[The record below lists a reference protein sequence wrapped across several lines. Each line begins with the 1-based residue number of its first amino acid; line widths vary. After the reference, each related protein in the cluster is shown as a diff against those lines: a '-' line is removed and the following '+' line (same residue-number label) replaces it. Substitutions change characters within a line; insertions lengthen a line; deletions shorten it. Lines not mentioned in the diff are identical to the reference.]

1 MNLLIVDDEPLEVTI
16 IEGMIDKKKFDI
28 EEIYI
33 AYSMKQAMEVLESHE
48 VSILLSDIQMPKG
61 SGHELVQ
68 WSLDHELHITSIFLT
83 SHALFDYAKEAI
95 RLNVRG
101 YLLKPVTKE
110 ELERSLVA
118 AVEQV
123 REQYQMEQNKKH
135 ASYWNSSKILLRQEY
150 WRKILFEVENVSVHL
165 LADSFEKYGVFYED
179 SKKIVPILISWKRKK
194 DKGSTWNDSTIEFVL
209 KNVVSEVL
217 WGNTDIG
224 NIIFEQEKMIVLYD
238 LKQEMESYLF
248 SKCEIMLQRLFEVL
262 NFCDINVY
270 VNQSAE
276 LQGLKL
282 AAEELFEVEKYD
294 IQKQNRVVAI
304 KERNE
309 NEFSYEK
316 PDMKLWVSEI
326 FSSHYNRSLK
336 EISNYLNKIKKSN
349 QQGQGMLNQF
359 QHDFLQELYIAL
371 EQKGIQANSIF
382 KEERMVDLFNDAIK
396 SVSDM
401 ENWMEELIQFLVSFN
416 YQAEK
421 TPTIIEEIKFH
432 IVKNLDGELSR
443 NELASIVYL
452 HPDYLSHIFKKQ
464 TGMSI
469 SDYIIEER
477 LKKAR
482 IMLTS
487 TSRPISEIAMHIG
500 YPNTAY
506 FTKLFKR
513 ATKMTPK
520 EYRNLKES

>member
-16 IEGMIDKKKFDI
+16 IEQMIDKKKFDL

-33 AYSMKQAMEVLESHE
+33 AYSMKQAIEVLESHE
-48 VSILLSDIQMPKG
+48 ISILLSDIQMPKG

-95 RLNVRG
+95 QLNVRA

-110 ELERSLVA
+110 ELERALFVG
-118 AVEQV
+118 VEQV
-123 REQYQMEQNKKH
+123 REQYQLERNKKH
-135 ASYWNSSKILLRQEY
+135 ASYWNSSRILLKQEF
-150 WRKILFEVENVSVHL
+150 WRKILFEVEDLSVDL

-179 SKKIVPILISWKRKK
+179 SKKIVPVLISWKRKK
-194 DKGSTWNDSTIEFVL
+194 DKGGTWSDSTIEFVL

-248 SKCEIMLQRLFEVL
+248 SKCEIMLQQLFNFL
-262 NFCDINVY
+262 GFCDINVY
-270 VNQSAE
+270 VNQSVS

-282 AAEELFEVEKYD
+282 ALDELLEAEKYD
-294 IQKQNRVVAI
+294 IQKKNRVVAI

-309 NEFSYEK
+309 NELFYEK
-316 PDMKLWVSEI
+316 PDIKLWVSEI

-336 EISNYLNKIKKSN
+336 GIENYLKKIKKSD
-349 QQGQGMLNQF
+349 QQGQGMLNRF
-359 QHDFLQELYIAL
+359 QHDFLQELYIVL

-382 KEERMVDLFNDAIK
+382 KEERMVELFNDAIK

-401 ENWMEELIQFLVSFN
+401 ENWMEELIRFLVSFN

-421 TPTIIEEIKFH
+421 TPTIIEEIKAY
-432 IVKNLDGELSR
+432 IVKNLEGELSR

-482 IMLTS
+482 ILLIS
-487 TSRPISEIAMHIG
+487 TSIQISEIAMCIG

-513 ATKMTPK
+513 ATGMTPK
-520 EYRNLKES
+520 EYRSLN